1 MHCGS
6 WFSFTGII
14 LFTGSRRE
22 TWNVYLSDRLP
33 FRNLTFSAV
42 TKQIVRIFD
51 IMTESE
57 KTYGGTA
64 KEEFSRSSPTAV
76 NLCSF
81 MSVPSCL
88 LFSSFCL
95 QPALQTGCL
104 FLGLQS
110 VLSKVP
116 RLDWGEAVDP
126 SHFWQLLLR
135 PTHSCTRT
143 HAYTYTHSHT
153 SIFVYYFVSYAHL

>member
-1 MHCGS
+1 MKRNLKRI
-6 WFSFTGII
+6 FKYRIFK
-14 LFTGSRRE
+14 
-22 TWNVYLSDRLP
+22 YLS
-33 FRNLTFSAV
+33 FSAV

-64 KEEFSRSSPTAV
+64 KEEFSISWPTAV

-81 MSVPSCL
+81 MSAPSCL
-88 LFSSFCL
+88 LFSTVCL
-95 QPALQTGCL
+95 QPALHTGCL
-104 FLGLQS
+104 FLRLQSRS

-135 PTHSCTRT
+135 PTHTCTHT
-143 HAYTYTHSHT
+143 HIHTHIHILLSLYTTLYNTLT
-153 SIFVYYFVSYAHL
+153 SNPTSMSRNK